1 MLQSW
6 LDRCLINSTVFFYY
20 RAWLLSIMDCKP
32 PDKMLKK
39 QVLRNMLTD
48 QVVVDTLHAKQTLKV
63 GQICNY

>member
-1 MLQSW
+1 M
-6 LDRCLINSTVFFYY
+6 
-20 RAWLLSIMDCKP
+20 SIMDCKP